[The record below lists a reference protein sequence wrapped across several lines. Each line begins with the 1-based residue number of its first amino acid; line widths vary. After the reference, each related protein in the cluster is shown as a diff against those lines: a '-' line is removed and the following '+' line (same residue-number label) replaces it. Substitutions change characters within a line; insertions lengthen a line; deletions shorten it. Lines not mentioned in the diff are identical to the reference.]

1 MAWDWVPFATAA
13 VGSASTALVA
23 WFGFRHGERLASQ
36 RADHERQLAVDARK
50 QQRLAEAYVPLLT
63 FAYRV
68 GQWSDLVRPAIQTA
82 QTPPPPPLPT
92 LEEQAKIQ
100 ALVGAYAS
108 STVRDFMQAW
118 QEVLTKV
125 RVANMTIGFAQEKE
139 SRGVIDAGEQ
149 WIRLEQD
156 LRPAE
161 RHARQAL
168 VDQVSLELGH
178 RQISTDTKP
187 PDTDESNHHGRT

>member
-36 RADHERQLAVDARK
+36 RTADHERQLAIDARK

-82 QTPPPPPLPT
+82 QMPPPPPLPT
-92 LEEQAKIQ
+92 PEEQAKIQ

-125 RVANMTIGFAQEKE
+125 RVADMYIGFAQERE
-139 SRGVIDAGEQ
+139 SRGVIDAGSNGFGLNRISDRLNAALDRRW
-149 WIRLEQD
+149 WIRSHL
-156 LRPAE
+156 
-161 RHARQAL
+161 
-168 VDQVSLELGH
+168 S
-178 RQISTDTKP
+178 
-187 PDTDESNHHGRT
+187 